1 MEDDQHRG
9 PRVRQLERALQERE
23 EHIAHLEARLEAV
36 RDASGASERRARSTM
51 ENTVG
56 TRSGTATDRA
66 SGRAD
71 VADEWGTS
79 DGHHEIDAG
88 GRDIDAAGQGTG
100 AARHG
105 TRAADQDAGPST
117 GDGRRDRDSGHRHGG
132 ADGRT
137 AQFDPSASHPRS
149 DARDG
154 SNGVPPVV
162 AHLRSTI
169 EQLEPVT
176 RKMLAHYHEYGPA
189 SPLDA
194 HVVAGGDG
202 DRTAAYRRNGV
213 LREAALVAHV
223 GRGHYA
229 TRLREIVVEAHGER
243 LDEEGLRRAVGAVEE
258 ALPVASPPEMAS
270 DWPEP

>member
-36 RDASGASERRARSTM
+36 RDASGASERHARPTM
-51 ENTVG
+51 ESARG
-56 TRSGTATDRA
+56 TGSGAATDRV

-79 DGHHEIDAG
+79 DEQHEIDAA
-88 GRDIDAAGQGTG
+88 GRDI
-100 AARHG
+100 
-105 TRAADQDAGPST
+105 GPST
-117 GDGRRDRDSGHRHGG
+117 GDGPRDRDRGHRHSG

-137 AQFDPSASHPRS
+137 GQFDPSASHPRS

-194 HVVAGGDG
+194 HVAAGGDG

-213 LREAALVAHV
+213 LREAGVVAHV

-229 TRLREIVVEAHGER
+229 TRLREIVVEAHGEL